1 MQHLQCICGARAHVR
16 QCVLVKYAFWH
27 AWSTSSFTTLS
38 SHPAQLMASFPRL
51 ALTPPQPSP
60 HPTTSARGMCSLKMQ
75 DDSGPAGNAKRVGA
89 SIDADG
95 ETFSVRLLCL
105 PLLAVWVFV
114 CVVRVFLRWSV
125 CKRSMCRSIHPRH
138 VQLREA
144 DVCNGFVNVMRIIEL
159 PCTAI
164 YLCFVS
170 SQHCTLCVM
179 QRNKASLFN
188 ASVSVGRSLLAQSPY
203 LDCLGR

>member
-1 MQHLQCICGARAHVR
+1 
-16 QCVLVKYAFWH
+16 
-27 AWSTSSFTTLS
+27 
-38 SHPAQLMASFPRL
+38 
-51 ALTPPQPSP
+51 
-60 HPTTSARGMCSLKMQ
+60 MQ

-188 ASVSVGRSLLAQSPY
+188 ASVSVGRSVGTEPIS
-203 LDCLGR
+203 